1 MKYQLFI
8 SGTPGDYE
16 SFPKGDEHASVYC
29 KQFFNLPATETF
41 HSADYYVELFPVEK
55 LAYYTLM
62 HRKNVSS
69 TRENAYLALTL
80 KFSGGYV
87 DDIKPVFSILETL
100 YNNYVVGN
108 VTEIVG
114 NGEKYKLSS
123 LAAFESLRAKAET
136 ELGATLNLLG
146 KSVKEFDSSFSAKR
160 QQASKQLWYLDES
173 NKLLSK
179 EMRAAHR
186 LRLIPTLDGFEEV
199 VNQVNGQIA
208 ALNAQVSGLTATN
221 SEINGK
227 LSSANQTIKEK
238 DEAYNKLMK
247 SFRELEDQLKK
258 MPKPTSEDMFK
269 NKVLSKLD
277 NIESVISNMRPTQTG
292 QAVNDRRD
300 HSTSLNGKEV
310 PVWKKWLPW
319 GLLAIAII
327 IIILLGLHFSS
338 SDNVSRRALSGQEKQ
353 YNELLSSYNKLLSSY
368 NKLEAEKSAIQTEY
382 DAYRQVY
389 RDNLTGTSDVASE
402 NTFGSKPFSIG
413 GKDDTKFYVWKTY
426 KLTFKTKPK
435 GFDHWVIIDGVENG
449 EIQSDYIYCKRD
461 GNVTIGAKDKNGNLI
476 DGFARTI
483 KIERQYCY

>member
-16 SFPKGDEHASVYC
+16 SFPKGDEHASEYC
-29 KQFFNLPATETF
+29 KQFFNLPATATF
-41 HSADYYVELFPVEK
+41 HSADYFVELFPMEK

-108 VTEIVG
+108 VTEIEG
-114 NGEKYKLSS
+114 NGEKYKLYS
-123 LAAFESLRAKAET
+123 LSAFESLRVKAES

-160 QQASKQLWYLDES
+160 QQTSKQLWYLDES

-179 EMRAAHR
+179 EMRATHR
-186 LRLIPTLDGFEEV
+186 LHLIPTSDGFEEV
-199 VNQVNGQIA
+199 VNQANGQIA
-208 ALNAQVSGLTATN
+208 ALNAQVSSLTATN
-221 SEINGK
+221 NEINGK
-227 LSSANQTIKEK
+227 LSSACQTIKEK

-258 MPKPTSEDMFK
+258 IPKPTPEDMFK

-292 QAVNDRRD
+292 HTGNDRNVPD
-300 HSTSLNGKEV
+300 TSNKGEKVL
-310 PVWKKWLPW
+310 VWKKWLPW
-319 GLLAIAII
+319 GLLAIAVII
-327 IIILLGLHFSS
+327 IALLGLRISS
-338 SDNVSRRALSGQEKQ
+338 SV
-353 YNELLSSYNKLLSSY
+353 
-368 NKLEAEKSAIQTEY
+368 
-382 DAYRQVY
+382 
-389 RDNLTGTSDVASE
+389 
-402 NTFGSKPFSIG
+402 
-413 GKDDTKFYVWKTY
+413 
-426 KLTFKTKPK
+426 
-435 GFDHWVIIDGVENG
+435 
-449 EIQSDYIYCKRD
+449 
-461 GNVTIGAKDKNGNLI
+461 
-476 DGFARTI
+476 
-483 KIERQYCY
+483 